1 MNYFKEAES
10 LIKNLPLLEISLD
23 NLKARKGRIIQNN
36 GPQDINGMDYS
47 APFISSHHVN
57 DTLNELLE
65 YSECLKEIKNTEN
78 KIGEITQVI
87 NQLDE
92 KHKRIIE
99 LWYTEKI
106 PKEKIMEKLNI
117 ESLTTVYNLRNT
129 AIAEFALLYFGAD
142 ALPSI

>member
-1 MNYFKEAES
+1 MN
-10 LIKNLPLLEISLD
+10 NLPLLKISLE
-23 NLKARKGRIIQNN
+23 NLNARKGRIIQNN
-36 GPQDINGMDYS
+36 APKGVGGIDYS